1 MPGNLLE
8 EPAWATRL
16 PGLLSYAFVRAVGLL
31 NRAANLNQDFGSR
44 RGAPEGLQMSDTLK
58 ETESVL
64 RDVIKS
70 LIDGQEGFK
79 DIGEKLEDDTLKRY
93 FLAESLKRAQF
104 KGELE
109 DVLIKEGVSD
119 AYKESGTIAGALHRT
134 WGDLKAKLG
143 GTDHTLLESAE
154 QGEDVAKKAYADAL
168 KHELPLP
175 IHQLLSTQA
184 AHIQTS
190 HDYVKAARDSRK

>member
-1 MPGNLLE
+1 MAEL
-8 EPAWATRL
+8 
-16 PGLLSYAFVRAVGLL
+16 
-31 NRAANLNQDFGSR
+31 
-44 RGAPEGLQMSDTLK
+44 LK

-64 RDVIKS
+64 KDVIAS

-79 DIGEKLEDDTLKRY
+79 DIGEKLKDETLKRY
-93 FLAESLKRAQF
+93 FLAESLKRASF

-109 DVLIKEGVSD
+109 DVLIKEGVHD
-119 AYKESGTIAGALHRT
+119 AYKETGTVAGTLHRT

-143 GTDHTLLESAE
+143 GDDHGLLATAE
-154 QGEDVAKKAYADAL
+154 QGEDTAKKAYADAL
-168 KHELPLP
+168 KHNLPLP

>member
-1 MPGNLLE
+1 MAELLE
-8 EPAWATRL
+8 DTKK
-16 PGLLSYAFVRAVGLL
+16 VVHDVVAVLV
-31 NRAANLNQDFGSR
+31 DS
-44 RGAPEGLQMSDTLK
+44 
-58 ETESVL
+58 
-64 RDVIKS
+64 
-70 LIDGQEGFK
+70 QEGFR
-79 DIGEKLEDDTLKRY
+79 DLGEKFKDETLKKY

-109 DVLIKEGVSD
+109 DLLIKEGVAD
-119 AYKESGTIAGALHRT
+119 AYKEGGTVSGALHRT

-143 GTDHTLLESAE
+143 GSDHTLLETAE

-168 KHELPLP
+168 KHDLPLP
-175 IHQLLSTQA
+175 VHQLLSTQA

>member
-1 MPGNLLE
+1 MAELLE
-8 EPAWATRL
+8 
-16 PGLLSYAFVRAVGLL
+16 
-31 NRAANLNQDFGSR
+31 
-44 RGAPEGLQMSDTLK
+44 DTKKVLK
-58 ETESVL
+58 
-64 RDVIKS
+64 DVIES

-79 DIGEKLEDDTLKRY
+79 SIGEKLEDETLKRY
-93 FLAESLKRAQF
+93 FFAESLKRASF

-109 DVLIKEGVSD
+109 DVLIKEGVHD
-119 AYKESGTIAGALHRT
+119 AYKETGSVSGTLHRT
-134 WGDLKAKLG
+134 WGDLKAKFG
-143 GTDHTLLESAE
+143 GSDHTLLETAE
-154 QGEDVAKKAYADAL
+154 SGEDVAKKAYADAL

>member
-1 MPGNLLE
+1 MAE
-8 EPAWATRL
+8 
-16 PGLLSYAFVRAVGLL
+16 
-31 NRAANLNQDFGSR
+31 
-44 RGAPEGLQMSDTLK
+44 TLK
-58 ETESVL
+58 EVESVL

-70 LIDGQEGFK
+70 LVDGQEGFK

-119 AYKESGTIAGALHRT
+119 AYKEGGTIAGALHRT

-143 GTDHTLLESAE
+143 GSDHTLLESAE

-190 HDYVKAARDSRK
+190 HDYVKAARDSRKS

>member
-1 MPGNLLE
+1 MAEQLK
-8 EPAWATRL
+8 
-16 PGLLSYAFVRAVGLL
+16 
-31 NRAANLNQDFGSR
+31 
-44 RGAPEGLQMSDTLK
+44 DTEKVLK
-58 ETESVL
+58 
-64 RDVIKS
+64 DVIQS
-70 LIDGQEGFK
+70 LIDGQEGFR
-79 DIGEKLEDDTLKRY
+79 DIGDKLQDETLKRY
-93 FLAESLKRAQF
+93 FLAESLKRSSF

-109 DVLIKEGVSD
+109 DVLIKEGVHD
-119 AYKESGTIAGALHRT
+119 AYKESGTVAGALHRT

-143 GTDHTLLESAE
+143 GGDHTLLESAE
-154 QGEDVAKKAYADAL
+154 QGEDTAKRAYADAL

>member
-1 MPGNLLE
+1 MAELLK
-8 EPAWATRL
+8 
-16 PGLLSYAFVRAVGLL
+16 
-31 NRAANLNQDFGSR
+31 D
-44 RGAPEGLQMSDTLK
+44 
-58 ETESVL
+58 TESVL
-64 RDVIKS
+64 KDVVTS
-70 LIDGQEGFK
+70 LIDSQEGFK
-79 DIGEKLEDDTLKRY
+79 DIGEKLKDETLKRY
-93 FLAESLKRAQF
+93 FLSESLKRASF

-109 DVLIKEGVSD
+109 DVLVKEGVHD
-119 AYKESGTIAGALHRT
+119 AYKETGSVSGALHRT

-143 GTDHTLLESAE
+143 GNDHTLLETAE

-184 AHIQTS
+184 AHVQTS